1 MKCLDT
7 KLLIAILRRKEEAR
21 RKMDQLDKEGRQATT
36 SVNAFE
42 LFYGAHKS
50 RMTEK
55 NIAET
60 RTLLSRLLV
69 LSLGVGS
76 AEKAGNIFATLEKK
90 GAALETRDAM
100 IAGVALDN
108 NLAVVTRNTR
118 DYSKVPGL
126 SVEEW

>member
-1 MKCLDT
+1 M
-7 KLLIAILRRKEEAR
+7 AILRRKEEAR
-21 RKMDQLDKEGRQATT
+21 RKMDQLDGEGRQATT

-50 RMTEK
+50 KMTEK

-60 RTLLSRLLV
+60 RTLLSRVLV
-69 LSLGVGS
+69 LPLGLGS
-76 AEKAGNIFATLEKK
+76 AEKAGSVFASLEKK
-90 GAALETRDAM
+90 GSAIESRDAM

-108 NLAVVTRNTR
+108 NLIVVTRNTR
-118 DYSKVPGL
+118 GYSKVPGL

>member
-1 MKCLDT
+1 
-7 KLLIAILRRKEEAR
+7 
-21 RKMDQLDKEGRQATT
+21 MDQLDKEGRQATT